1 MCGRRVTHPTALA
14 EVTVT
19 DSPDATA
26 KAADDATEDE
36 EAARPTRS
44 KATDEL
50 WEEVGVDPVEIALP
64 RMVGYTL
71 RAYRPAGQLTLTEAP
86 APEDDEDDPFAA
98 RERARAAEA
107 AGISEAELAEEA
119 LQAENPEL
127 ADIPD
132 LSEGEEG
139 EQAEP
144 ADIEEE
150 TSEKAEEE
158 PAEAEEVPM
167 FLSHR
172 GRLLLF
178 ATPELLVSFIG
189 SDAEHDLTQLDTWT
203 ALVKRVTPDDI
214 VPAED
219 DAYELDLVVEN
230 LRGGHD
236 AWELPLL
243 ISAGE
248 AARDLGWALRLEPVI
263 TALAAGSPLDDLDE
277 ALRAAAGGGVGG
289 MFARRR
295 LRRIGAQQAS
305 LGWRT
310 VIGKISAAV
319 DWRD

>member
-1 MCGRRVTHPTALA
+1 M
-14 EVTVT
+14 T
-19 DSPDATA
+19 DSPDAASETPDGVA
-26 KAADDATEDE
+26 ETPEDE
-36 EAARPTRS
+36 VPEDGAARPTRS

-50 WEEVGVDPVEIALP
+50 WEEVGIDPVEIALP

-71 RAYRPAGQLTLTEAP
+71 RAYRPASQLTLTEAP
-86 APEDDEDDPFAA
+86 VSEDDEEDPFAA

-127 ADIPD
+127 ADTPD
-132 LSEGEEG
+132 LSDGEED
-139 EQAEP
+139 EDAAP

-150 TSEKAEEE
+150 TSEKAEE
-158 PAEAEEVPM
+158 PADEEEVPV
-167 FLSHR
+167 FLGHR

-203 ALVKRVTPDDI
+203 TLVKRVTPDDI

-219 DAYELDLVVEN
+219 DTYELDLVVEN

-236 AWELPLL
+236 AWDLPLL

-263 TALAAGSPLDDLDE
+263 TALATGSPLDDLDE
-277 ALRAAAGGGVGG
+277 ALRATAAGGVGG

-295 LRRIGAQQAS
+295 FRRIGAQQAS